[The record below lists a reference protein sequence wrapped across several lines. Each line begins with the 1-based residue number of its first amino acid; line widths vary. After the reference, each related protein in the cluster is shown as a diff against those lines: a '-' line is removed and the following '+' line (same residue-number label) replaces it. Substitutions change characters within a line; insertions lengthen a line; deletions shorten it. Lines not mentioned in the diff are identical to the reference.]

1 MKTTVEKGNIIIF
14 LAGRIDTTNAPQV
27 EQEITDAVSAH
38 SEETPVF
45 DVTDLQYISSVG
57 LRILMKCCKKAGKKL
72 RVLNAS
78 KEVYDIFETTGFTNI
93 LDVSKALR
101 QISVEGCEMIGSGGY
116 GKVYRIDPETIAKI
130 YTPGMSLE
138 EVQKERDTAQK
149 AFLLGIPTAISYD
162 VVKNDDC
169 YGVVFELLNAKTVA
183 QCMDADPSC
192 VKKMGVGSAKLLREL
207 HQISVEDKTFPE
219 RKQEMLDW
227 VEKIV
232 PVLDAS
238 EIEEI
243 RSFIQSVPDSK
254 NFLHGDFNSKNIMVN
269 GDEFLLIDI
278 GDAAIGHA
286 VFDVAGLVL
295 PYRRLIN
302 SKLPLE
308 ERKRLLGFRLEDAN
322 LLLHTLIATY
332 FGIDS
337 DDAEQIEKRIQTL
350 MPYASLLASYH
361 GTRRVGFNVEYM
373 KTTTLP
379 LMRQMLLP
387 AIRDAQ
393 PLDW

>member
-1 MKTTVEKGNIIIF
+1 MPQKKSMIF
-14 LAGRIDTTNAPQV
+14 LRPRD
-27 EQEITDAVSAH
+27 
-38 SEETPVF
+38 
-45 DVTDLQYISSVG
+45 
-57 LRILMKCCKKAGKKL
+57 LRISLMC
-72 RVLNAS
+72 RN
-78 KEVYDIFETTGFTNI
+78 
-93 LDVSKALR
+93 VSKALR
-101 QISVEGCEMIGSGGY
+101 QISVEGCEMIGSGAY

-162 VVKNDDC
+162 VVKSDDC

-302 SKLPLE
+302 SKLPAE

-322 LLLHTLIATY
+322 LLLHTLIAAY
-332 FGIDS
+332 FGIDRGCHHGKKFKEMAAQLNS
-337 DDAEQIEKRIQTL
+337 KYHLNVTKKVDISQYKRVKG
-350 MPYASLLASYH
+350 PYLSYWLANTI
-361 GTRRVGFNVEYM
+361 G
-373 KTTTLP
+373 
-379 LMRQMLLP
+379 
-387 AIRDAQ
+387 I
-393 PLDW
+393 